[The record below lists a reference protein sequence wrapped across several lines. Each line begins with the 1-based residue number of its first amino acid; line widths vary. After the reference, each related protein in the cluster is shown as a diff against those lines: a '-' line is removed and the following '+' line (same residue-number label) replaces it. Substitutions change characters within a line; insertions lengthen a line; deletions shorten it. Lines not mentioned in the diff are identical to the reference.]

1 MFLQDVLTSDAV
13 IVEEASALVLA
24 QGTVPDDALLLELEA
39 AAADGSFR
47 VIGAGD
53 VLTPRT
59 IEEAV
64 LEGLRAGV
72 AI

>member
-1 MFLQDVLTSDAV
+1 VLISDAV
-13 IVEEASALVLA
+13 IVEDATALVQA
-24 QGTVPDDALLLELEA
+24 QGTVPDDTLLLELEA

-47 VIGAGD
+47 VVAAGD

-64 LEGLRAGV
+64 LDGLRAGI